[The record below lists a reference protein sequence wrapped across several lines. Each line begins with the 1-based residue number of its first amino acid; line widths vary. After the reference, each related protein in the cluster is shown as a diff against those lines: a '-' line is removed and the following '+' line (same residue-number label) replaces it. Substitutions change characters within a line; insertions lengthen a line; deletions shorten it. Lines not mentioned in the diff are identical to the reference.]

1 MQASSHIAART
12 GGHIG
17 RALTWLLGLV
27 LGLYVAGIPGASVRP
42 VVLELT
48 AAPLPEGIADR
59 DGVLDVVVSAT
70 DDAGT
75 TKTPIR
81 GARVRAF
88 AILDGRAH
96 AAGAATSDATGRATL
111 RDLPHAEHWIVAEVE
126 GRMRASQM
134 VVIVAGARR
143 LDLDLGPEHFLDV
156 EVKTEQSQ
164 PLANAEIEVRGA
176 DPFPVGARTNDAGKA
191 RVGRLGEG
199 PFTVTVRVPGY
210 EEVTRR
216 HVAEGTPLVVT
227 LGKQG
232 ALLVKV
238 IGESNAPV
246 AGARVL
252 VASPSL
258 WPARAA
264 ETNAEGTVR
273 IGGLDSGTYALRAVH
288 GTQVSSIELGVPLQR
303 GEEKQVELKLGPGLM
318 LNVRV
323 VDATDDEGVAR
334 ARVTLAES
342 GLSPFP
348 LEALTDKAGRVVMG
362 PIARGGASLSARADG
377 FVAKGAVQVDDA
389 PPAEIKIP
397 LLRGGVL
404 VGKISD
410 TRGYAVDGATIR
422 VIGTD
427 LEGMPIDEDPQ
438 RAAFREAHFTAT
450 LEGPRPLIPAGELGV
465 MPGPLPPIP
474 HGAPLGISLG
484 GNAAGNAP
492 PKIGTEEPWVSARD
506 GRFEVK
512 PIPPGRVRA
521 LVRHPQYVE
530 ALSEIVTVTSEK
542 ETKVDV
548 ILSRGGIL
556 EGRVRDGRGAGVSGA
571 QVAVLALKGSLERM
585 TRTGTDGSFAFAALP
600 EAIAVLVA
608 RAEDPSQVVARLDVT
623 VPEAGKKWLD
633 ITLPEARPPL
643 PVRVKTDRGQAVDA
657 AQVTAVS
664 LDPSEAL
671 RATVFTDGR
680 GNADLPNAKG
690 LPLRV
695 EVRAPGRA
703 GKIVVTTPELATLVV
718 ELGAAESV
726 TGEVW
731 ANRRE
736 TVEGA
741 EIALTTDTGTRHART
756 NKDGVY
762 TIAEVAP
769 GPARLRVRAK
779 GRSPI
784 VRDVIIDDSGG
795 RRSTT
800 IPKIELP
807 EEGVVEG
814 VVVDSRG
821 DPIAGAR
828 VGKDSVPTY
837 LPVGAMPPGMAVA
850 DARGRFRLGELAEGT
865 IVLEA
870 YSPEVGRTRL
880 TGVRVIAG
888 RTTDRVKMVLTRDA
902 QGAAAEPLAT
912 GGVAITLG
920 ETAAGLDLPEVVVVA
935 VSEGS
940 EAERAGLAPN
950 DIVVEVAGQ
959 KVKSI
964 VDARARLSGPVHDDV
979 VVKVRR
985 GQREVTLRVAREAV
999 RR

>member
-1 MQASSHIAART
+1 MR
-12 GGHIG
+12 GRIG
-17 RALTWLLGLV
+17 RALEWLIGLFV
-27 LGLYVAGIPGASVRP
+27 CLYVAGIPGSTTRP
-42 VVLELT
+42 VVVELSASPVPKEIT
-48 AAPLPEGIADR
+48 DR

-70 DDAGT
+70 DDHGAGGS
-75 TKTPIR
+75 PIA

-96 AAGAATSDATGRATL
+96 AAGATTTDATGRATL
-111 RDLPHAEHWIVAEVE
+111 RDLPHAEHWIVAEAE

-134 VVIVAGARR
+134 VVIVSGARR
-143 LDLDLGPEHFLDV
+143 LDLDLGPEHRLDV
-156 EVKTEQSQ
+156 EVKTEQNT

-176 DPFPVGARTNDAGKA
+176 DPFPVGARTGANGKA
-191 RVGRLGEG
+191 NVGRLGEG

-216 HVAEGTPLVVT
+216 HVPEGTPLVVT

-238 IGESNAPV
+238 IGDGDRPV

-264 ETNAEGTVR
+264 ETNADGTVR
-273 IGGLDSGTYALRAVH
+273 IGGLDSGTYAMRAVH
-288 GTQVSSIELGVPLQR
+288 GALVSPIELGVSLSR
-303 GEEKQVELKLGPGLM
+303 GEEKQVELRLGPGIM

-323 VDATDDEGVAR
+323 VDALDGEGVAR
-334 ARVTLAES
+334 ARVTVAES

-362 PIARGGASLSARADG
+362 PIARGGASISARADG
-377 FVAKGAVQVDDA
+377 FVAKGALHVDDV
-389 PPAEIKIP
+389 PPQEISIG
-397 LLRGGVL
+397 LLRGGIL

-422 VIGTD
+422 IIGTD

-438 RAAFREAHFTAT
+438 RAAFREAHFSAA

-474 HGAPLGISLG
+474 HGTPLGISL
-484 GNAAGNAP
+484 AGSAP
-492 PKIGTEEPWVSARD
+492 GSPPPRVGTEEPWVSARD
-506 GRFEVK
+506 GRFEAK

-530 ALSEIVTVTSEK
+530 ALSEIVAIASEK

-548 ILSRGGIL
+548 VLSRGGIL
-556 EGRVRDGRGAGVSGA
+556 EGRVRDVRGAGVAGA
-571 QVAVLALKGSLERM
+571 QVAVLAVKGSLERM

-600 EAIAVLVA
+600 EAITVLVS
-608 RAEDPSQVVARLDVT
+608 RGDDPSQVVARLDVT
-623 VPEAGKKWLD
+623 VPESGKKWLD

-671 RATVFTDGR
+671 RTTVFTDGR
-680 GNADLPNAKG
+680 GSAELPSAKG

-703 GKIVVTTPELATLVV
+703 AKIVVTTPELATLVV

-741 EIALTTDTGTRHART
+741 EVALTTDTGTRHART
-756 NKDGVY
+756 NKDGVF
-762 TIAEVAP
+762 TIAEVTP

-779 GRSPI
+779 GRAPV
-784 VRDVIIDDSGG
+784 VRDVVVDESGG
-795 RRSTT
+795 RRATAL
-800 IPKIELP
+800 PRIELP

-814 VVVDSRG
+814 TVVDGRG

-837 LPVGAMPPGMAVA
+837 LPVGALPPGMAVA
-850 DARGRFRLGELAEGT
+850 DARGRFRLSELAEGT

-870 YSPEVGRTRL
+870 YSPEIGRARL
-880 TGVRVIAG
+880 TGVRVLSG
-888 RTTDRVKMVLTRDA
+888 RTTDRVRITITRDA

-912 GGVAITLG
+912 GGVAVTLG
-920 ETAAGLDLPEVVVVA
+920 ETAAGLDLPEVVIVA

-964 VDARARLSGPVHDDV
+964 TEARARLSGPVHDDV

-985 GQREVTLRVAREAV
+985 GQREVVLRVAREAV

>member
-1 MQASSHIAART
+1 MHSSSHIAK
-12 GGHIG
+12 GLKWLI
-17 RALTWLLGLV
+17 ALV
-27 LGLYVAGIPGASVRP
+27 ACLYVAGIPGASVRP

-48 AAPLPEGIADR
+48 AAPLPKEIKDR
-59 DGVLDVVVSAT
+59 DGVLDVVVSST
-70 DDAGT
+70 DDGGAT
-75 TKTPIR
+75 NAPLK

-96 AAGAATSDATGRATL
+96 AASAGTTDATGRASL
-111 RDLPHAEHWIVAEVE
+111 RDLPHAEHWIVAEAE

-143 LDLDLGPEHFLDV
+143 LDLDLGPEHRLDV
-156 EVKTEQSQ
+156 EVKTEQGQ
-164 PLANAEIEVRGA
+164 PLVNAEIEARGS
-176 DPFPVGARTNDAGKA
+176 DPFPVGARTDEKGKA
-191 RVGRLGEG
+191 NVGRLGEG
-199 PFTVTVRVPGY
+199 PFTVTVRAPGY

-216 HVAEGTPLVVT
+216 HVPEGKPLVVT

-238 IGESNAPV
+238 IAEGGSV
-246 AGARVL
+246 VQGARVL

-258 WPARAA
+258 WPARSA

-273 IGGLDSGTYALRAVH
+273 LGGLDSGTYALRAIH
-288 GTQVSSIELGVPLQR
+288 GTNVSPIELGVPLQR

-318 LNVRV
+318 LSVRV
-323 VDATDDEGVAR
+323 VDAVDDEGIAR

-377 FVAKGAVQVDDA
+377 FVAKGALHVDDA
-389 PPAEIKIP
+389 PAGEIKIP

-404 VGKISD
+404 LGKISD

-438 RAAFREAHFTAT
+438 RSAFREAHFTAT
-450 LEGPRPLIPAGELGV
+450 LDGPRPLIPMGELGV

-474 HGAPLGISLG
+474 HGPSLGVSLG
-484 GNAAGNAP
+484 GNAAGNAS

-506 GRFEVK
+506 GRFEAK

-530 ALSEIVTVTSEK
+530 ALSEIVSVTSEK

-556 EGRVRDGRGAGVSGA
+556 EGRVRDGRGAAVSGA

-585 TRTGTDGSFAFAALP
+585 TRTGTDGGFAFAALP
-600 EAIAVLVA
+600 ESIAVLVS
-608 RAEDPSQVVARLDVT
+608 RNEDPSQVVARADVT
-623 VPEAGKKWLD
+623 VPESGKKWLD

-643 PVRVKTDRGQAVDA
+643 PVRVKTDRGQPVDA

-664 LDPSEAL
+664 LDPGEAL

-680 GNADLPNAKG
+680 GVADLPSAKG
-690 LPLRV
+690 LSLRV

-703 GKIVVTTPELATLVV
+703 GKIIVTTPELATLVV
-718 ELGAAESV
+718 ELAAAETV

-741 EIALTTDTGTRHART
+741 EVALTTDTGTRHART
-756 NKDGVY
+756 NKDGAY
-762 TIAEVAP
+762 TIAEIAP

-779 GRSPI
+779 GRAPV
-784 VRDVIIDDSGG
+784 VRDIIIDESGG
-795 RRSTT
+795 RRATT
-800 IPKIELP
+800 IPKVELP

-814 VVVDSRG
+814 VVVDGRG

-850 DARGRFRLGELAEGT
+850 DPRGRFRLGELAEGT

-880 TGVRVIAG
+880 TGVRVVAG
-888 RTTDRVKMVLTRDA
+888 RTTDRVKIIVTRDA
-902 QGAAAEPLAT
+902 AGAASEPLTT

-940 EAERAGLAPN
+940 EAERAGVAPN
-950 DIVVEVAGQ
+950 DIVLEVAGQ

-964 VDARARLSGPVHDDV
+964 TDARARLSGPVHDDV